1 MLFFPLI
8 PLQEMIL
15 TFSLGLGLFILLYVA
30 WNSYP
35 RRLGNGSTEE
45 DHTLQASD
53 PLDVHEAANNPIP
66 PFLIFVYVGVAF
78 WMVAYLIF
86 IGLRI
91 EAIG

>member
-1 MLFFPLI
+1 MPFFPLI

-15 TFSLGLGLFILLYVA
+15 AFSLGLGLFILLYVA

-35 RRLGNGSTEE
+35 RRLGAGSPEE
-45 DHTLQASD
+45 DPTLQTPD
-53 PLDVHEAANNPIP
+53 PRDVHEAANNPIP
-66 PFLIFVYVGVAF
+66 PFLIFVYVGVAV